1 MKNTQ
6 ALETLS
12 SSRSRRLLR
21 LLVAAMCFL
30 TITWLAFNTSFR
42 SHQLLHTNADHTGR
56 SLTKQLALNAALPLS
71 RMDTP
76 QLRALSN
83 HLASDEFVLSV
94 RLYNHQGQFIIGNDG
109 QNTPPEITD
118 LPRHL
123 AGLTQSKQPIVE
135 PIYDS
140 EQQPIGFVSV
150 EYLTEAAMAQSHRH
164 FHELGRVVLL
174 MLGIACIFTWQI
186 GRALKRWE
194 VKRQIRN
201 SVTDE
206 E

>member
-6 ALETLS
+6 ALEYLS
-12 SSRSRRLLR
+12 SSRNRRLLR

-30 TITWLAFNTSFR
+30 TVTWLAFNTSFR

-76 QLRALSN
+76 QLRALCN

-94 RLYNHQGQFIIGNDG
+94 RLYNQQGQFIIGNDG
-109 QNTPPEITD
+109 QDAPPEITD

-135 PIYDS
+135 PIYDT

-150 EYLTEAAMAQSHRH
+150 EYLTESAMAESHRH

-174 MLGIACIFTWQI
+174 MLAIACIFTWQI

-201 SVTDE
+201 SVADE
-206 E
+206 Q